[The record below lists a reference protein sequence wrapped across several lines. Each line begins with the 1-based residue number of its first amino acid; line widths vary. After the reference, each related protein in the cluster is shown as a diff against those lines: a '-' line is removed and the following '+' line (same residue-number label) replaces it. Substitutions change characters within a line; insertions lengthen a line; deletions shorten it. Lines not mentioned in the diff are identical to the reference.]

1 MNRPLSIRESLADL
15 LATDERSSPFDV
27 ETDAAGNATSVPA
40 ERAGQSLFGEV
51 LDFMLAPLLLLWPIS
66 IIVTLFIAR
75 SLADAPYDQA
85 LRERAILLGQQI
97 QFIEGPGGRRAA
109 HVPGAT
115 HGLLARETRNLLYD
129 VRDGGGRPV
138 FGNAQLPVPTQYE
151 PSKRGVVQFRT
162 IAYNETD
169 LRVAYTYVAARD
181 DVFTGRPAL
190 VQVAE
195 HFEQRRELA
204 SRIIRGVIFPQF
216 VILPLAA
223 ALVWFGLARGLQP
236 LRGLGDRIRGR
247 RPDDMSPIDAS
258 RAPQEIRPLLESF
271 NHLLDRLGSTMQA
284 QKRFIADAAHQIKTP
299 LAGIQMQA
307 ELAHRAGND
316 EERLRSLEQLARS
329 SARASH
335 LVNQL
340 LALARAENSGGIV
353 PFEVVDLSALAR
365 ECLTE
370 LAPLAIEAG
379 LDIGFEADERP
390 TRIRGNPLLL
400 GELINNLVSNA
411 IRYTPRHGGI
421 TLRVHSALSMV
432 NLEIEDNGP
441 GIPAAEREAVF
452 ERFYRVR
459 DRLASNEGEA
469 RGSGLGLAIVRE
481 IAGLHRARIRIEE
494 GSPWPAER
502 GHGDGRGTRVV
513 VRFDEYRER
522 LGVF

>member
-1 MNRPLSIRESLADL
+1 MNGSSRLSGALADL
-15 LATDERSSPFDV
+15 LATDEGESPFSR
-27 ETDAAGNATSVPA
+27 ETDADAIDATPVA
-40 ERAGQSLFGEV
+40 ERTGQSLFGEV

-75 SLADAPYDQA
+75 SLADAPYDQS
-85 LRERAILLGQQI
+85 LRERAILLGQQV
-97 QFIEGPGGRRAA
+97 QFVADARNGRYSA
-109 HVPGAT
+109 HVPSAT
-115 HGLLARETRNLLYD
+115 RGLIARESRNLLYQ
-129 VRDGGGRPV
+129 VRDGGGQSI
-138 FGNAQLPVPTQYE
+138 FANANLPE
-151 PSKRGVVQFRT
+151 PAPYDLPERGTVRFRT
-162 IAYNETD
+162 ITFDETD
-169 LRVAYTYVAARD
+169 LRVAYTAVAPRT

-236 LRGLGDRIRGR
+236 LRGLSDRIRGR
-247 RPDDMSPIDAS
+247 RPDDLSPIDAS
-258 RAPQEIRPLLESF
+258 RAPQEIQPLLQAF

-284 QKRFIADAAHQIKTP
+284 QRRFIADAAHQIKTP
-299 LAGIQMQA
+299 LAGIHMQA
-307 ELAHRAGND
+307 ELALRGGD
-316 EERLRSLEQLARS
+316 DDRRRSLEQLARS

-340 LALARAENSGGIV
+340 LALARAENSGIV
-353 PFEVVDLSALAR
+353 PFQNVDLKNLAR

-379 LDIGFEADERP
+379 LDLGFEPVDAPVRVH
-390 TRIRGNPLLL
+390 GNPLLL

-411 IRYTPRHGGI
+411 IRYTPSGGRV
-421 TLRVHSALSMV
+421 TVRLRVAMARV
-432 NLEIEDNGP
+432 DLEIEDNGP
-441 GIPAAEREAVF
+441 GIPRAEREIVF
-452 ERFYRVR
+452 ERFYRLR

-469 RGSGLGLAIVRE
+469 RGSGLGLSIVRE
-481 IAGLHRARIRIEE
+481 IAGLHHARVRIDD
-494 GSPWPAER
+494 GAAWPAER
-502 GHGDGRGTRVV
+502 GDGHGTLVL
-513 VRFDEYRER
+513 VRFDELREQ